1 LIGKEELG
9 EAVNNPTFIAE
20 LTGLINQ
27 GYWYFDE

>member
-9 EAVNNPTFIAE
+9 EALNNPTFIAE
-20 LTGLINQ
+20 LTGLVNQ